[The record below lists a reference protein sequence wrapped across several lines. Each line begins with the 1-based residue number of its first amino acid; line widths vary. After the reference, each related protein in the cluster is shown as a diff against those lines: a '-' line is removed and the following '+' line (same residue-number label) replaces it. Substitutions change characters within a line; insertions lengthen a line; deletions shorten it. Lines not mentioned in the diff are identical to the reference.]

1 MRNRV
6 RTDYARVWRRVCVE
20 WLGWPQARFDRFVRA
35 FNAKLEATDD
45 GATWFYHEPALYH
58 IMGLLVTDEFEE
70 RLHREVRKAR
80 YGTPEWVYFR
90 RELLDTIEG
99 SPLIR
104 GKIDWTSARERAE
117 EYLSLYRQRLPSP
130 KTVTNYEKWVL
141 SYEPTGWSSGRA
153 DRASVCI

>member
-1 MRNRV
+1 M
-6 RTDYARVWRRVCVE
+6 AALAE
-20 WLGWPQARFDRFVRA
+20 SRFERFLRA

-58 IMGLLVTDEFEE
+58 IIGLLVTDEFEE

-104 GKIDWTSARERAE
+104 GTIDWTAARERAE
-117 EYLSLYRQRLPSP
+117 DTSRSTGRSCLPRRPSRIMKSGCSAMNRANPAGAVDAPIARLFAFDCQGRRATDQQRSATAP
-130 KTVTNYEKWVL
+130 
-141 SYEPTGWSSGRA
+141 
-153 DRASVCI
+153 